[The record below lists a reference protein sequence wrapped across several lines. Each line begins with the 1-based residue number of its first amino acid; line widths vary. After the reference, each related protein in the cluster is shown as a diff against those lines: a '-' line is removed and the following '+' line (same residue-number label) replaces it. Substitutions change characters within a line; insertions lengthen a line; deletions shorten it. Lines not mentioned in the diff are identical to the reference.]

1 MTTPEQARQL
11 VIELRK
17 SVNNSHLYWQGKVA
31 DCIENLLDAIALKD
45 QKLSVY
51 IEIAKVLDN
60 TGTAQALKAI
70 REAMN
75 ADIGIDYKSPG
86 NAR

>member
-11 VIELRK
+11 VHELRYQR
-17 SVNNSHLYWQGKVA
+17 SDSHQVALAA
-31 DCIENLLDAIALKD
+31 DCIESLLKQLEKAD
-45 QKLSVY
+45 V
-51 IEIAKVLDN
+51 
-60 TGTAQALKAI
+60 TAY

-75 ADIGIDYKSPG
+75 ADVGIDYKSPG